1 MKKLLKT
8 GLIAAIGATCFIT
21 TNVVAREAA
30 MNEKHAAAA
39 TEYRKALFQLVR
51 SNMAPLGGMA
61 KGAISFDQ
69 DVIATNALRLE
80 QLADMMSDYLMVDT
94 RKFDVD
100 TGAKDD
106 IWENWSDFEGKVAN
120 LKSAAENLSSVAAA
134 GDESKYRAAIGQV
147 GGACKGCH
155 DDYKAD

>member
-1 MKKLLKT
+1 MKQLLKH
-8 GLIAAIGATCFIT
+8 GLLAAI
-21 TNVVAREAA
+21 VVSGMTSISVAAREAA
-30 MNEKHAAAA
+30 MNDKHAEAA
-39 TEYRKALFQLVR
+39 TTYRQSLFQLVR

-61 KGAISFDQ
+61 KGAIPFDQ
-69 DVIATNALRLE
+69 DVIATNAMRLE
-80 QLADMMSDYLMVDT
+80 QLADMMSDYLVVDT

-100 TGAKDD
+100 TEAKDE
-106 IWENWSDFEGKVAN
+106 IWENWADFEGKIAN
-120 LKSAAENLSSVAAA
+120 LKSAAENLSSVAEA

>member
-1 MKKLLKT
+1 
-8 GLIAAIGATCFIT
+8 
-21 TNVVAREAA
+21 
-30 MNEKHAAAA
+30 
-39 TEYRKALFQLVR
+39 
-51 SNMAPLGGMA
+51 MAPLGGMA